1 MLPTAKSEQ
10 QQENLS
16 VVIFGHV

>member
-1 MLPTAKSEQ
+1 MLPTAKSDQ